1 MSTPI
6 QPALDFLS
14 ADMLRNIVLLK
25 MLTLF
30 PGAVECHYCE
40 ECGGAG
46 VLLLLP
52 TQVFSFDRHTYPS
65 ARYVVLLSASS
76 QILVRRLLAFV
87 PQGVPLVFK
96 LLDGD
101 RQTVA
106 EQFALRRAT
115 AF

>member
-1 MSTPI
+1 MTTPI

-14 ADMLRNIVLLK
+14 RDTLRNIVLLK

-30 PGAVECHYCE
+30 PDAVECHYWADHA
-40 ECGGAG
+40 GAG

-65 ARYVVLLSASS
+65 SQYAVLISATN
-76 QILVRRLLAFV
+76 QALVRQLLTFV

-96 LLDGD
+96 LLDDAD
-101 RQTVA
+101 RQTA
-106 EQFALRRAT
+106 AQ
-115 AF
+115 